1 MSSQHLKRTPTWI
14 HQRLLAFFSADTMDI
29 STVHQWVRKLRDSGR
44 NLDLNDQLQSER
56 PDTTTHDLNRQDVDD
71 LLLDKQ

>member
-1 MSSQHLKRTPTWI
+1 MPTGI
-14 HQRLLAFFSADTMDI
+14 HQQLLAFFSADTMDI

-44 NLDLNDQLQSER
+44 NLDLNNQPQFER
-56 PDTTTHDLNRQDVDD
+56 SVTTTNDLNRQDVDD